1 MTNSEK
7 PLVYACSGCSNVAQ
21 MANNVAVALDR
32 AGDAEMSCISGV
44 GGGVRKLVNLA
55 KSGRRIIA
63 LDGCPLHCVSCCLKN
78 VGVKPD
84 IHLTLSNLGYKKKY
98 GEDFGADI
106 CEQVANEIRELA
118 IFNPPSCS

>member
-1 MTNSEK
+1 MKHVEK

-21 MANNVAVALDR
+21 LANNVAVALDR

-44 GGGVRKLVNLA
+44 GGGVKKLVNLA
-55 KSGRRIIA
+55 QSGRRIIA

-84 IHLTLSNLGYKKKY
+84 IHLTLSTLGFKKKY
-98 GEDFGADI
+98 GEDFDAAV
-106 CEQVANEIRELA
+106 CEQVVQDIRESA
-118 IFNPPSCS
+118 IYQEP

>member
-1 MTNSEK
+1 MTTPEK

-21 MANNVAVALDR
+21 MANNVAVVLDR

-44 GGGVRKLVNLA
+44 GGGVRKLVNQA

-98 GEDFGADI
+98 GEDFSADD
-106 CEQVANEIRELA
+106 CKKVANEIRELA
-118 IFNPPSCS
+118 IFNPLSCS